1 MKLKG
6 KVAIVTGASSGIGY
20 EIAFLFAS
28 EGAKVVAVARREE
41 RLEEMH
47 KNAKDLAGEIFNLQA
62 DLANTDEIENIF
74 EETMKKYGRVDIL
87 VNNAALMDDFSS
99 VENVTDEMWNKVMNI
114 DLRAPMITM
123 RKAVPIFKENG
134 GGNIINIASVAGLNG
149 GRGGATYTAAK
160 HALIGLTKNTALQY
174 TEDNIRCNAI
184 CPGVIETE
192 VDEGEFLKDENQED
206 SSTIMDL
213 MGPDP
218 VSGKPEDIAQAALFL
233 ASSES
238 SFITGHA
245 LVADG
250 GWTAY

>member
-1 MKLKG
+1 MSLKD

-20 EIAFLFAS
+20 EIAFHFAS

-41 RLEEMH
+41 RLEKMH
-47 KNAKDLAGEIFNLQA
+47 EDAKNLPGEIFALEA
-62 DLANTDEIENIF
+62 DLAHTDEIENIF
-74 EETMKKYGRVDIL
+74 EETLKKYGKVDIL

-99 VENVTDEMWNKVMNI
+99 VENITDDMWNKVMNV
-114 DLRAPMITM
+114 DLRAPMVAM
-123 RKAVPIFKENG
+123 RRVIGIFKENG

-174 TEDNIRCNAI
+174 AEDNIRCNAI

-192 VDEGEFLKDENQED
+192 VNEGEFLKDENQDD
-206 SSTIMDL
+206 SSTIMDW

-218 VSGKPEDIAQAALFL
+218 ASGKPEDIAQVALFL
-233 ASSES
+233 AREES

-245 LVADG
+245 LVVDG

>member
-20 EIAFLFAS
+20 EIAFHFAGG
-28 EGAKVVAVARREE
+28 GAKVVAVARREE
-41 RLEEMH
+41 RLEEMEE
-47 KNAKDLAGEIFNLQA
+47 NAKELPGEIYGLEA
-62 DLANTDEIENIF
+62 DLSHSDEIEDIF
-74 EETMKKYGRVDIL
+74 DQTLEKYGRVDIL

-99 VENVTDEMWNKVMNI
+99 VENITDDMWNKVMNV
-114 DLRAPMITM
+114 DLRAPMVTM
-123 RKAVPIFKENG
+123 RRVIGIFKENG

-174 TEDNIRCNAI
+174 ADDNIRCNAI

-192 VDEGEFLKDENQED
+192 VNEGEFLKNENQDD
-206 SSTIMDL
+206 SSTIMDW

-218 VSGKPEDIAQAALFL
+218 ASGRPEDIAQVAVFL

-238 SFITGHA
+238 SFITGQA
-245 LVADG
+245 LVVDG